1 VKLLTREGN
10 ILEPQESAITHVD
23 PSGVHG
29 ENEFVTNHS
38 DIVEVPRGGRVR
50 KANIMLNDYVKA

>member
-10 ILEPQESAITHVD
+10 ILEPQESAR